1 MQVKLPR
8 PEKIGKVVI
17 DFADPLGH
25 PTSFQGIMRMDG
37 KDQVVFDVTNYKE
50 WRKYAVD
57 ISPVTTD
64 TFRLVIRDSASPLH
78 PNAAQISQIELYPP
92 RG

>member
-1 MQVKLPR
+1 LPQ
-8 PEKIGKVVI
+8 PAIIGKVVI

-25 PTSFQGIMRMDG
+25 PTSFQGIVQMDG
-37 KDQVVFDVTNYKE
+37 KDQVVFDVTNYQG
-50 WRKYAVD
+50 WRKYTAE
-57 ISPVTTD
+57 ITPVMTN

-92 RG
+92 G